1 MNVSATPSSVV
12 TGRLKWHSRRALL
25 ELDIVLD
32 RYWQRLGET
41 EPAPEQKQI
50 LSEMLLL
57 EDHDLWDMLCGRQE
71 LGDAR
76 WSDMV
81 DTLMQTAQTA
91 QTAQTG
97 R

>member
-1 MNVSATPSSVV
+1 MSAAVTPSSASI
-12 TGRLKWHSRRALL
+12 GRLKWHSRRALL

-76 WSDMV
+76 WSGMV
-81 DTLMQTAQTA
+81 DTLMQTV
-91 QTAQTG
+91 QTG